1 MRHKLK
7 SLLPTTHVFEITM
20 RGNSSSKP
28 PVIDPWRSYVELDNR
43 QLSQSHTEYGRLF
56 LREDRILADQNVKLM
71 VERVILPRIQ
81 DKIIQN
87 EEVIRQTKKGFKN
100 NVFRMFSSKPTDRW
114 EDDGLMQNYR
124 MNKSESDQMLLIDLS
139 FTVQDYE
146 MVVQNSEY
154 PIKDFNKIKAYKH
167 QTHCQEINL
176 FSRMMTDRSLL
187 TTNFKQFVSMANDI
201 FDSYYN
207 KLK

>member
-1 MRHKLK
+1 
-7 SLLPTTHVFEITM
+7 
-20 RGNSSSKP
+20 
-28 PVIDPWRSYVELDNR
+28 
-43 QLSQSHTEYGRLF
+43 
-56 LREDRILADQNVKLM
+56 
-71 VERVILPRIQ
+71 
-81 DKIIQN
+81 
-87 EEVIRQTKKGFKN
+87 
-100 NVFRMFSSKPTDRW
+100 MFSSKPSDRG
-114 EDDGLMQNYR
+114 EDDGLMQNFR
-124 MNKSESDQMLLIDLS
+124 MNKAESDQMLLIDLS

-207 KLK
+207 KLKQDQAVVMTKFSILMAEIYQELGRHEEAA